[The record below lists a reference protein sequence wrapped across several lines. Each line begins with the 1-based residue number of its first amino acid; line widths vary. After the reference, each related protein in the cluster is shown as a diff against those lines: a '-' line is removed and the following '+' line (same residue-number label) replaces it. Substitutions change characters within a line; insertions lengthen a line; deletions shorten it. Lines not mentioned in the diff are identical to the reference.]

1 MFEESVPL
9 SIKRQKAV
17 AGVHQVHNETA
28 SKNKMKKMLEKEI
41 PIEKIS
47 SHDWPQYQQAIEKEW
62 NSWLEYESCDVL
74 GIEESRQAEI
84 DHPDRILPSRF
95 VLRDKNAGLIGPDGT
110 KMPLKAKARLC
121 LAGHLCPD
129 SMSGELQLD
138 SPTIERLSTMM
149 FLHNV
154 VSNGWIDNW
163 FVGDISNAFLQGAPL
178 EGKVM
183 FMRQPK
189 TGLPGLVKEQL
200 LKLKKSV
207 YGRPDAPRAW
217 YNELARVLEQELG
230 FEKSV
235 VDPALF
241 YLRDPNGVLCGLLV
255 VHVDDVM
262 LATSSDEYA
271 KNVADKL
278 HKRFPFGT
286 WQTVAG
292 EPAGVTYCGKE
303 IKVRN
308 SENERYITLAQNG
321 FIDGRLETI
330 KIDRERLKNPEE
342 RVNEDEKT
350 DYRSVVG
357 SLQWLAGQSRPDIA
371 FEVNQL
377 QKRIKDLRVGDLI
390 RANKCVREVMN
401 HRYELEFHDLGKD
414 VEVVAFHDAS
424 LFNSVGLEID
434 DHQADDILMTGREKK
449 MVYSQ
454 KGALIGLVRKGDM
467 DITGRKVRIN
477 LLDWKSTTNKRV
489 IESSLAA
496 ETHAAILAHGL
507 GRFVQA
513 MVAEGVYGPKLVTS
527 FDEEDWQG
535 VIPMN
540 MITDCKSIYDS
551 VRKDGQHLGDKGSII
566 QVILLRKMCSVRGGT
581 HKSRLYWVPTRHQ
594 QADCLTKSGKG
605 SVLRETLGWG
615 QFHEMSAARVRSEHA
630 RIKEKMTSVKVAC
643 SG

>member
-1 MFEESVPL
+1 M
-9 SIKRQKAV
+9 
-17 AGVHQVHNETA
+17 
-28 SKNKMKKMLEKEI
+28 
-41 PIEKIS
+41 
-47 SHDWPQYQQAIEKEW
+47 
-62 NSWLEYESCDVL
+62 
-74 GIEESRQAEI
+74 
-84 DHPDRILPSRF
+84 
-95 VLRDKNAGLIGPDGT
+95 
-110 KMPLKAKARLC
+110 
-121 LAGHLCPD
+121 
-129 SMSGELQLD
+129 
-138 SPTIERLSTMM
+138 
-149 FLHNV
+149 
-154 VSNGWIDNW
+154 
-163 FVGDISNAFLQGAPL
+163 
-178 EGKVM
+178 
-183 FMRQPK
+183 
-189 TGLPGLVKEQL
+189 
-200 LKLKKSV
+200 
-207 YGRPDAPRAW
+207 
-217 YNELARVLEQELG
+217 
-230 FEKSV
+230 
-235 VDPALF
+235 
-241 YLRDPNGVLCGLLV
+241 
-255 VHVDDVM
+255 
-262 LATSSDEYA
+262 
-271 KNVADKL
+271 
-278 HKRFPFGT
+278 
-286 WQTVAG
+286 
-292 EPAGVTYCGKE
+292 
-303 IKVRN
+303 
-308 SENERYITLAQNG
+308 
-321 FIDGRLETI
+321 
-330 KIDRERLKNPEE
+330 
-342 RVNEDEKT
+342 
-350 DYRSVVG
+350 
-357 SLQWLAGQSRPDIA
+357 AGQSRPDIA